1 MRVDQRLR
9 SSSRQSFVFVA
20 LLRLLAPKRPPS
32 VMFQGS
38 ASVCVCGVQYLGYG
52 THSKKIRSAVPSLL
66 SLPKIPSR
74 PYHNEKHSLFYC
86 VSETV
91 NDPKKEGTKGRRTSE
106 KSADDATASLISA
119 SNNTLPSPAS
129 CLPITN
135 NPRTDASLGMPS

>member
-1 MRVDQRLR
+1 MAPSSKGGGILR
-9 SSSRQSFVFVA
+9 YLYLNIVFHKTILLVVVIVGSLGCTGFGFLCFVFVA

-106 KSADDATASLISA
+106 
-119 SNNTLPSPAS
+119 
-129 CLPITN
+129 
-135 NPRTDASLGMPS
+135 